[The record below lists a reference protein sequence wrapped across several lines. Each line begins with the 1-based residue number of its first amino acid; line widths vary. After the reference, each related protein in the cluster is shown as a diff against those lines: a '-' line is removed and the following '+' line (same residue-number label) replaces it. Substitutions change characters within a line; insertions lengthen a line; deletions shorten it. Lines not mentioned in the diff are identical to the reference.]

1 LAELTL
7 NKLLAEKSAT
17 KYDKTANSLMVYL
30 LADLSARKFKTEINK
45 KVSGRN
51 IHQ

>member
-1 LAELTL
+1 VKLTL

-17 KYDKTANSLMVYL
+17 KYNKTANSLMVYL
-30 LADLSARKFKTEINK
+30 LANLSARKFEIEINK

-51 IHQ
+51 ICQ